1 MSAREGNDL
10 PTYAVFDDHR
20 YSQRVAVMVRW
31 FLLIGWLFLVNYQP
45 DTSGATLLLLNVMG
59 VSLAILNA
67 YVHWRIWVG
76 RPITRRY
83 VLALSIMDLTIIT
96 IGIGATTRFGNTFFV
111 FYYPALLGVALVF
124 PSRRLSFTV
133 VGVVAGVYAILSF
146 VMSPGVDFALHE
158 ERILLVRV
166 LTMFAVVAAANL
178 MTRIEVLRRREAV
191 RAEKEQLQRNME
203 LQRKAQEAELAAQQE
218 RNRIARE
225 IHDGIAQSIYALSL
239 NLETAAHIAEGE
251 NGALKDQL
259 GKLVPLAKKTLLET
273 RHYMYDLK
281 PLLSSED
288 DFVAMAEHQVQEF
301 RTITGIRATLLRQG
315 EPRQL
320 PVSAAMGM
328 YRILQE
334 SLANVLKHANASRVT
349 VTLAFEPKSVCL
361 SVKDDG
367 VGFDTLSHGAGYGL
381 DNMRQ
386 RAEELGGTFE
396 MTSAPGEGT
405 FLTVTLPTREV
416 ENAKNQAADS

>member
-1 MSAREGNDL
+1 MSATEGNSL
-10 PTYAVFDDHR
+10 PTYAVFDDYR

-31 FLLIGWLFLVNYQP
+31 FLLIGWLFLVNYQS

-59 VSLAILNA
+59 VSLAALNGF
-67 YVHWRIWVG
+67 VHWRVWVG

-96 IGIGATTRFGNTFFV
+96 IGIGVTTRFGNTFFV

-133 VGVVAGVYAILSF
+133 VGVIAGVYAILSF
-146 VMSPGVDFALHE
+146 TMSPGVNFALHE

-203 LQRKAQEAELAAQQE
+203 LQRQAQEAELAAQQE

-225 IHDGIAQSIYALSL
+225 IHDGIAQSMYALSL
-239 NLETAAHIAEGE
+239 NLETAAHIAESE

-259 GKLVPLAKKTLLET
+259 RKLVPLAKRTLLET
-273 RHYMYDLK
+273 RHYMHDLK

-288 DFVAMAEHQVQEF
+288 DFVAMAEHQAQEF
-301 RTITGIRATLLRQG
+301 RTITGIPTTLLRRG

-320 PVSAAMGM
+320 PVSTAMGM

-334 SLANVLKHANASRVT
+334 SLSNILKHANASRVT
-349 VTLAFEPKSVCL
+349 VTLDFEPKSICL
-361 SVKDDG
+361 SVRDDG
-367 VGFDTLSHGAGYGL
+367 VGFDTRSHGAGYGL

-405 FLTVTLPTREV
+405 FLMVTLPTREV
-416 ENAKNQAADS
+416 ESAKNQAADS